1 MTTLYMGADRDTV
14 AKYVLFSGDPW
25 RVEVVKKYL
34 EEPKRWLSCG
44 SLTPTQEPTRAWR

>member
-1 MTTLYMGADRDTV
+1 MSTLYMGASEETV

-34 EEPKRWLSCG
+34 IILKKLH
-44 SLTPTQEPTRAWR
+44 L